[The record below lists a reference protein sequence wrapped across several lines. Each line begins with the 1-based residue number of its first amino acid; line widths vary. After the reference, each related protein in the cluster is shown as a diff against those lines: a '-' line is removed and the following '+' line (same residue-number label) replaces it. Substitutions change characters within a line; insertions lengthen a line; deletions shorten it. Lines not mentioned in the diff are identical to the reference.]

1 MAALDTNVV
10 VRLLV
15 GDDAAQARAVEKL
28 VAAEPCTVAPSV
40 LMECEW
46 VLRASYALDAPTI
59 EESLRGLL
67 ALKNI
72 HPADPVLTQRTLD
85 AYSAGVDF
93 ADALHAAQCP
103 DGERF
108 ATFDK
113 TFAMRAAKAGLRGVA
128 LLKPLKS

>member
-1 MAALDTNVV
+1 M
-10 VRLLV
+10 
-15 GDDAAQARAVEKL
+15 
-28 VAAEPCTVAPSV
+28 
-40 LMECEW
+40 
-46 VLRASYALDAPTI
+46 
-59 EESLRGLL
+59 L

-85 AYSAGVDF
+85 AYSAGLDF

-113 TFAMRAAKAGLRGVA
+113 TLAMRAAKAGLRGVA

>member
-15 GDDAAQARAVEKL
+15 GDDVAQARAAEKL
-28 VAAEPCTVAPSV
+28 VAAESCTIAPSV

-46 VLRASYALDAPTI
+46 VLRGAYGLDAPTI
-59 EESLRGLL
+59 DASLRGLW

-72 HPADPVLTQRTLD
+72 SPADPVLTQRTLD
-85 AYSAGVDF
+85 AYSTGLDF

-113 TFAMRAAKAGLRGVA
+113 AFTKSAAKAGLRNVT
-128 LLKPLKS
+128 LLKS

>member
-1 MAALDTNVV
+1 MAALDTNVAI
-10 VRLLV
+10 RLMV
-15 GDDAAQARAVEKL
+15 GDDAAQARAAEAL

-46 VLRASYALDAPTI
+46 VLRGAYALDVPTI
-59 EESLRGLL
+59 DACLREFL

-72 HPADPVLTQRTLD
+72 SPADPVLTQRVLD

-93 ADALHAAQCP
+93 ADAMHAAQCP

-108 ATFDK
+108 VTFDK
-113 TFAMRAAKAGLRGVA
+113 AFARRAPRAGLRGVA
-128 LLKPLKS
+128 LLKT